1 MHKKNDEIVVFKLFV
16 IIIFNAT
23 KDPNKYDP
31 LSPRNILAFG
41 KLKSKNEIK
50 IIICDV
56 KKNENSIWLLSKFIK
71 SKMELITIRLIV
83 RRPLKPSIKF
93 APLIINKKLNNTKKI
108 EKILFSNQEFK
119 KNKSTFLISIG
130 SRLIKSIKKITISV
144 NLVFGLVLILISS
157 KKPILTN

>member
-1 MHKKNDEIVVFKLFV
+1 
-16 IIIFNAT
+16 
-23 KDPNKYDP
+23 
-31 LSPRNILAFG
+31 
-41 KLKSKNEIK
+41 
-50 IIICDV
+50 
-56 KKNENSIWLLSKFIK
+56 
-71 SKMELITIRLIV
+71 MELITIRLIV

-157 KKPILTN
+157 KKPMTNNVVHTKRYSSGKLLNKR